1 MRIVRAECRLLHIP
15 LNLRVRHALAERS
28 ETANLIVRLEDE
40 AGNSG
45 WGEGVPREYVTGET
59 PEGAFRALAEE
70 ILPALPG
77 RTVNGPSGAPALIA
91 ECLESRDGEQSS
103 RCAAE
108 LALLDL
114 AGKRFGRSAMAWC
127 GGPRRRTLIYGA
139 VLPLMEREERIPFL
153 SRIRDF
159 GIGHLKIKAEAG
171 EVLEAL
177 DDAREILGPGAGLC
191 VDANGSW
198 DLSTALRLMPA
209 LESRQVKWVE
219 QPLPRGREEEIPLL
233 AARGAVP
240 IMVDESLT
248 TEVEAA
254 RLIER
259 GGCGLFNIRLS
270 KVGGMMAAHRIATQ
284 AAEAGVKVQVGCQVG
299 ETAIL
304 AAAGRLLGAS
314 LPAVEIMEGSYGRRL
329 LSTDLG
335 VDTFEFGRGGEA
347 LLQEGD
353 GLGLPVDDRR
363 IEILTVRCAHLD

>member
-1 MRIVRAECRLLHIP
+1 MRIVRAECRLLRIP
-15 LNLRVRHALAERS
+15 LNLKVRHALAERR

-40 AGNSG
+40 SGRSG

-59 PEGAFRALAEE
+59 PGGAFQALSEE
-70 ILPALPG
+70 ILPPLLG
-77 RTVNGPSGAPALIA
+77 RLVTDPSAVPELLA
-91 ECLESRDGEQSS
+91 ECLDPMEGNQSS

-114 AGKRFGRSAMAWC
+114 AGKRFGRSAIEWC
-127 GGPRRRTLIYGA
+127 GGARRRRLVYGA

-159 GIGHLKIKAEAG
+159 GIGHLKIKADGG
-171 EVLEAL
+171 EGLGAL
-177 DDAREILGPGAGLC
+177 DDAREILGPKVGLC

-198 DLSTALRLMPA
+198 DLSFALRTMPA
-209 LESRQVKWVE
+209 LESHDVKWVE
-219 QPLPRGREEEIPLL
+219 QPLPRGREEEIPRL
-233 AARGAVP
+233 AARSAVP

-248 TEVEAA
+248 SEEEAA
-254 RLIER
+254 RLIEQ

-270 KVGGMMAAHRIATQ
+270 KVGGLMAAHRIANR
-284 AAEAGVKVQVGCQVG
+284 AADAGVKVQVGCQVG

-329 LSTDLG
+329 LSTDIG

-347 LLQEGD
+347 LLQDGD
-353 GLGLPVDDRR
+353 GLGAPVDDRR
-363 IEILTVRCAHLD
+363 IETLTVRSSSLD

>member
-1 MRIVRAECRLLHIP
+1 MRIVRAECRLLRIP
-15 LNLRVRHALAERS
+15 LNLKVRHALAERR

-40 AGNSG
+40 SGRAG

-59 PEGAFRALAEE
+59 IEGAFAALSED
-70 ILPALPG
+70 ILPALLG
-77 RTVNGPSGAPALIA
+77 RTAADHSGVPELLAEWLGPIEGN
-91 ECLESRDGEQSS
+91 QSS

-114 AGKRFGRSAMAWC
+114 AGKRFGRSAIEWC
-127 GGPRRRTLIYGA
+127 GGACRDRLVYGA
-139 VLPLMEREERIPFL
+139 VLPLMEREARIPFL

-159 GIGHLKIKAEAG
+159 GIGHLKIKADGSEG
-171 EVLEAL
+171 LGAL
-177 DDAREILGPGAGLC
+177 DDAREILGPEVGLC

-198 DLSTALRLMPA
+198 NLSTALRVMPT
-209 LESRQVKWVE
+209 LESRAVKWVE

-248 TEVEAA
+248 SEEEAA
-254 RLIER
+254 RLIEQ

-270 KVGGMMAAHRIATQ
+270 KVGGMMAARRIANR
-284 AAEAGVKVQVGCQVG
+284 AADAGVKVQVGCQVG

-314 LPAVEIMEGSYGRRL
+314 LAAVEIMEGSYGRRL

-335 VDTFEFGRGGEA
+335 VDPFEFGLGGEA

-363 IEILTVRCAHLD
+363 IEAVTVRSAHLD

>member
-1 MRIVRAECRLLHIP
+1 MK
-15 LNLRVRHALAERS
+15 
-28 ETANLIVRLEDE
+28 
-40 AGNSG
+40 GN
-45 WGEGVPREYVTGET
+45 
-59 PEGAFRALAEE
+59 
-70 ILPALPG
+70 
-77 RTVNGPSGAPALIA
+77 
-91 ECLESRDGEQSS
+91 QSS

-114 AGKRFGRSAMAWC
+114 AGKRFGRSTIAWC
-127 GGPRRRTLIYGA
+127 GGPRRRKLIYGA
-139 VLPLMEREERIPFL
+139 VLPLMEREERISFL

-159 GIGHLKIKAEAG
+159 GIDHLEIKAEVG
-171 EVLEAL
+171 GVLEAL

-209 LESRQVKWVE
+209 LESRHVKWVE

-248 TEVEAA
+248 TEEEAA

-270 KVGGMMAAHRIATQ
+270 KVGGMMAARRIAKR

-335 VDTFEFGRGGEA
+335 VDAFEFGRGGEA
-347 LLQEGD
+347 FLQEGD

-363 IEILTVRCAHLD
+363 IEVLTVRSAHLD